1 MGISRARENVQVFT
15 DDAELL
21 ARRVEDTHTRKAA
34 LELQGLRDELAK
46 HGLGHAKEAEQN
58 KAAVK
63 ITTER
68 ESISRIGRALRPM
81 RAQVLAPVLV
91 VQKWTQDFKQ
101 WVGQKLGT
109 QKAQVIQ
116 PTVKQDWAAVQ
127 QKINDAR
134 QSQSRGYRIG

>member
-1 MGISRARENVQVFT
+1 VQVFT

-46 HGLGHAKEAEQN
+46 HGLGHANEAEQK

-63 ITTER
+63 IKS
-68 ESISRIGRALRPM
+68 ESEGISRISRALRPM
-81 RAQVLAPVLV
+81 RAQALAPVLV

-101 WVGQKLGT
+101 WVGQKLGPH
-109 QKAQVIQ
+109 KAQVIQ

-127 QKINDAR
+127 QK
-134 QSQSRGYRIG
+134 